1 MKKSLLLIL
10 ISTLLLF
17 LFVGRIK
24 IASLYHNR
32 GVDFF
37 NKGDYKKAEQNFVL
51 ALKFYSRSFQT
62 HYELAKTYS
71 MLGSHQLAIDEFRMA
86 LKINPRPEVFTNLAL
101 EYLMVRNFK
110 SAFDVIKKGRQMYPQ
125 DKGISSATTMVR
137 FSYALYLSHQAEK
150 ALKDKDYKKAIDYYE
165 QALKIFPHLP
175 NSTINLVSLYRLI
188 GKSDEAQKLLN
199 DYITSNPRDFLAH
212 KILGDIYL
220 ELSHYTQAIE
230 EYKVSIKY
238 KPDYAPAYNQLA
250 LAYDYLGFYASALD
264 AVKKAHALQPENNYI
279 LYNLGKIYRDNR
291 MFQQALEAF
300 STLYRRNPDFPFIQE
315 ALAEVYILI
324 GDKNKAGKVLSQEID
339 TTYKEY
345 RLKKDRNLLL
355 KLVYLNFLKK
365 DYAEVKR
372 LINQAVSEGRDFPEL
387 HYFAGRVWEDEGQL
401 LKAVQEF
408 EKAISGKYH
417 RQAQEKIYQIISY

>member
-1 MKKSLLLIL
+1 M
-10 ISTLLLF
+10 
-17 LFVGRIK
+17 GRIK

-37 NKGDYKKAEQNFVL
+37 NNGDYKKAEQNFTF
-51 ALKFYSRSFQT
+51 ALKFYPRSFQT

-71 MLGSHQLAIDEFRMA
+71 ILGSHQLAIDEFRTA

-110 SAFDVIKKGRQMYPQ
+110 SAFDVIKKARQMYPQ
-125 DKGISSATTMVR
+125 DKGISSATTMVS

-150 ALKDKDYKKAIDYYE
+150 TLEDKDYKKAIYYYE

-175 NSTINLVSLYRLI
+175 NSTINLVSLYRII
-188 GKSDEAQKLLN
+188 GKNDEAQKLLN

-230 EYKVSIKY
+230 EYKASIKY

-250 LAYDYLGFYASALD
+250 LAYDYLGFYSSALD
-264 AVKKAHALQPENNYI
+264 AVKKAYALQPENNYI

-291 MFQQALEAF
+291 MFPQALETF
-300 STLYRRNPDFPFIQE
+300 STLYKRSPDFPFIKE
-315 ALAEVYILI
+315 ALAEIYILI
-324 GDKNKAGKVLSQEID
+324 GNRKKAEEVLAEEI
-339 TTYKEY
+339 TQTYKRY
-345 RLKKDRNLLL
+345 RVKREKALLL

-408 EKAISGKYH
+408 EKASSGKYH